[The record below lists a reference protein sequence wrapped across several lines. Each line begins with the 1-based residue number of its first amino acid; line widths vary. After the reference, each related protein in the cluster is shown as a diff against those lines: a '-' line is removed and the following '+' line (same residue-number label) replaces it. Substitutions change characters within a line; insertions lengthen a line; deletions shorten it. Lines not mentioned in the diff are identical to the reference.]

1 VVNDN
6 PEFLELMQAL
16 LEEDSGYDVTA
27 IDADTIHDVEPI
39 RSSQPDLLVM
49 DLRWRRDGL
58 AGWDVLLA
66 VRADVELREL
76 PIILCT
82 GDLEGLEEHAEEIAQ
97 DPKVQTLPKPFQVK
111 EMENL
116 VRRFVGEAAS
126 SNK

>member
-39 RSSQPDLLVM
+39 RSSRPDLLVI

-116 VRRFVGEAAS
+116 VRRFVGEAAG
-126 SNK
+126 SNR